1 MFLTWRAKRV
11 RRWAKAEA
19 RFICWDR
26 SSTAWAIRPVGM
38 CFTLTADSRL
48 LRCWPPG
55 LKLSLAHRSLSLY
68 PKSVSLS
75 LSSLYLSAQ
84 WCRSWLRYVFW
95 RWVCGL
101 WVLFIWV
108 CGFVGLWCILIFR
121 FVGYVVWIQID
132 YLWVCWNLYAFSKDL
147 IQALLLLVITVMDK
161 DDDCMDRVEFEVK
174 IQFSISKPMDG
185 NPKFLSLNW
194 WSKPTVAFSQ
204 NP

>member
-11 RRWAKAEA
+11 RRQAKAEG

-68 PKSVSLS
+68 PKSISLP

-95 RWVCGL
+95 RLVCGL
-101 WVLFIWV
+101 WVLLIWV
-108 CGFVGLWCILIFR
+108 CGFV
-121 FVGYVVWIQID
+121 VYVVWIQID

-147 IQALLLLVITVMDK
+147 IQALLLVVTVMDK

-185 NPKFLSLNW
+185 NRKFLSLNL